1 MFKRVMRE
9 KRPLAVVAGFAIA
22 LSLVGWFVVALGKDH
37 PGDRVADWCRHA
49 RALDE
54 AKMRDRAYL
63 AFRSLH
69 SAGDACD
76 ASDELADLRFWM
88 ARREQLLEG
97 ARAFRRAADLRGR
110 TGQGEGRRA
119 ALRDAFSAYQDA
131 LEIDPFARGA
141 RQAFVQLVAT
151 YREIDPQA
159 PDCARSRGVAG
170 AGLLP
175 EGRLYLSRALRG
187 GNGEI
192 CRAGLEWLADRR
204 AAAYQHLRVG
214 QAREHAGD
222 EDGARVAFAA
232 AVREDSSQALAVAG
246 LHRTEPPKLVE
257 EDSWASD
264 IAGFFAKVVGV
275 VPKAMLAF
283 LAILSLLLAAFLAVW
298 FGVRT
303 IARAWPR
310 VRRWVERRRL
320 LNRAIET
327 RVQTEGTAD
336 LPSDVAGIIDDTL
349 ARLHTPWIDPTTG
362 QVQSSVATPKGAQ
375 AEVDGLFTAVEPVAL
390 AAQVLRRAA
399 SLLRTTSDVAL
410 VLEKATGEG
419 ELEQRWR
426 AIDRRTRRT
435 LARMQF
441 HQRDLSFV
449 PPDRDRRVEFF
460 IIRAAEELRA
470 TIVEAEEIRATTLD
484 PEFKR

>member
-1 MFKRVMRE
+1 MLRRVKRER
-9 KRPLAVVAGFAIA
+9 RPLGVVVGFLVAIG
-22 LSLVGWFVVALGKDH
+22 LLGWFLTALGKDF
-37 PGDRVADWCRHA
+37 PPDRVSEWCDHA
-49 RALDE
+49 QALDD
-54 AKMRDRAYL
+54 AKMRDRAYV
-63 AFRSLH
+63 AYRSLH
-69 SAGDACD
+69 KAGNACD
-76 ASDELADLRFWM
+76 AQAELADLRFWM

-110 TGQGEGRRA
+110 TGQEAGRRD

-141 RQAFVQLVAT
+141 RQGFVRLVAT
-151 YREIDPQA
+151 YRRIDPEA

-175 EGRLYLSRALRG
+175 EARLYLSRALRS
-187 GNGEI
+187 GNGDI
-192 CRAGLEWLADRR
+192 CRVGLEWLAGRR
-204 AAAYQHLRVG
+204 AAAYQHLRVA

-222 EDGARVAFAA
+222 VKGARAA
-232 AVREDSSQALAVAG
+232 YAATLREDSSQRQAIAG
-246 LHRTEPPKLVE
+246 LHRAEPPPLVE
-257 EDSWASD
+257 EGSWASD
-264 IAGFFAKVVGV
+264 AVGFFGMVVDV
-275 VPKAMLAF
+275 VPRAMLAF
-283 LAILSLLLAAFLAVW
+283 IASLSVVLVVW
-298 FGVRT
+298 P
-303 IARAWPR
+303 A
-310 VRRWVERRRL
+310 VRRRIERHWL
-320 LNRAIET
+320 LKRAIET

-336 LPSDVAGIIDDTL
+336 LPNAVAGIVDDTL
-349 ARLHTPWIDPTTG
+349 ARLHTPWIDPSTG
-362 QVQSSVATPKGAQ
+362 KVQSSVATPKGAQ

-426 AIDRRTRRT
+426 VIDRRTRRT

-441 HQRDLSFV
+441 HERDLSFR
-449 PPDRDRRVEFF
+449 PKDPDKRLEFF

-470 TIVEAEEIRATTLD
+470 AIVKAEAIRATSLE
-484 PEFKR
+484 PEFTR